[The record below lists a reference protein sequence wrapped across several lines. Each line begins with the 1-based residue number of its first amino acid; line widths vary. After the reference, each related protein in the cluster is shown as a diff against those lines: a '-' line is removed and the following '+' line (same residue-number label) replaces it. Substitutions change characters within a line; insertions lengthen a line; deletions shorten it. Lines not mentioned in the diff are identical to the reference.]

1 AIQRGRQLIDII
13 LREVSDTSAVHEP
26 LSLTSIHKAVDL
38 AVSRYGFENEHIIE
52 RVKLPTQNDFVA
64 KINETLFNFVIFN
77 LIRNAIYYFDSYP
90 D

>member
-1 AIQRGRQLIDII
+1 M
-13 LREVSDTSAVHEP
+13 
-26 LSLTSIHKAVDL
+26 
-38 AVSRYGFENEHIIE
+38 SRYGFENEHIIE

-90 D
+90 DSQIEIRTLVGPYENTLVFRDTGPGIDDSIVHKI